1 MDDDYGDFDEY
12 NDAADDWEAEAVE
25 EEAREKEILEQK
37 AIIEEQK
44 AKKRVKAP
52 AKVKEEEEEALA
64 ADVAAAF
71 IQMKEK
77 ASSAGEAMSLLGNT
91 GKNAST
97 LIADMP
103 VYTKEEAM
111 AVGEAIAN
119 RLLTFAKSPHF
130 NTMLT
135 VVFQDFAQEFRTRE
149 AANTEATRVHVS
161 SEALK
166 RRGKRFHKAKA
177 ANHNDGAAATDTT
190 ANKESVKGKVEG
202 DALAFDAVVD
212 VGGAAG
218 ISREEEDFM

>member
-71 IQMKEK
+71 LQMKEK

-103 VYTKEEAM
+103 VHTKEEAM

-130 NTMLT
+130 NTMLA

-149 AANTEATRVHVS
+149 AANIEATRVHVS

-166 RRGKRFHKAKA
+166 RRGKRSQKAKG
-177 ANHNDGAAATDTT
+177 ANHNDGAAATGTPV
-190 ANKESVKGKVEG
+190 NKELAKGKVEA

-218 ISREEEDFM
+218 VSREEEDFM